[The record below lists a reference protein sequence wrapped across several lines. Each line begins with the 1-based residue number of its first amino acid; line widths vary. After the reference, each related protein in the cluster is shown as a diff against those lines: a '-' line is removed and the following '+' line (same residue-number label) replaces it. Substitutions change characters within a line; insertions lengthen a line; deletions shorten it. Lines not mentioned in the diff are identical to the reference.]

1 MACLLRVVLF
11 DILVVL
17 AFPAACYVHGIISCI
32 ETERIALLSIKAGMW
47 SSSSSN
53 NNNNNE
59 TFLSSWTGHDC
70 CHWRG
75 VSCNHATGHVTKLDL
90 QYPYDDPIPPPSKL
104 NSSLVQLHHLK
115 HLDLSMNNFEIC
127 PIPDFIGSLANLKY
141 LNLSN
146 ARFSGI
152 IPHTLGKLSRLR
164 YLDLTTY
171 YFTNLKAN
179 NLHWLSGMTSLHYLD
194 LSGVDL
200 SNVHGWLHDI
210 NMLSSLLVLKL
221 SRAQLRADAG
231 GINDTALLHHHLN
244 FTSLRVLDLSANY
257 DLNITLLQ
265 WLFNLNSLVHLDL
278 SFCALHGKLPV
289 AIGNLSSLKVLS
301 LVDNSFD
308 GVIPESLGNLGSLE
322 RLDLSQNDLNGS
334 IPESLCNL
342 TNLVYFDLSSNQVQG
357 RIPTSI
363 GNLRNLQYFD
373 LSRNMISGAFP
384 ESFGNLTL
392 LQYFDGTR
400 GNNLSG
406 KLPETVGNLVHLQF
420 LDLSQNAISGKLPDS
435 LGNLR
440 QLQQFRMPGNGITG
454 KLPESAGK
462 LSSLWELDLS
472 KNNINGTL
480 PKGMGNLCKLQTLD
494 FTSNSISGGIDDLID
509 GLSKCRENKYGSAS
523 ESSEGLTTLR
533 LGNNKLN
540 GTVPEKIGQLSKL
553 SVLHLSSNSL
563 MGVLTESHFANLTNL
578 AYLDFSYNSLQLNVS
593 ENWKPPFNCKTI
605 RMCSC
610 KVGPIFPTWVKTQT
624 QLGDL
629 CLSDAGISGNIPA
642 WFWDLSST
650 TQYLL
655 NLSNNNLEGR
665 LPTSLKNYIFSLID
679 MSSNKFEG
687 PLPELNPTA
696 LFVVDLTNNT
706 FSGSIPSYF
715 AAATH
720 IQVFSLS
727 DNHVNG
733 SIPSF
738 FCKLTT
744 LTLFDVSNNDM
755 SGALPNCWN
764 VASALE
770 IIDLSDNNFTGKIPG
785 GLMSFTN
792 LQSLHLR
799 NNGFSGDLPLSLKMA
814 NKLVT
819 LDIGENKLSGSIPTW
834 FGESLSSLIVLRMR
848 SNLFEG
854 VIPEQLSKLSS
865 LQILDLAHNNLSGC
879 IPHSFGDFKAM
890 AVTNHYK
897 WWSLLSIFSEVF
909 SPYSIYGSA
918 PDSFAYSES
927 LLISAKGLQM
937 EYSKVLSLVTSM
949 DLSNN
954 KLSCELPEELTKLHG
969 LHFLNLSHNHFN
981 GKIPQSINDMEQ
993 LESLD
998 LSENNLFGT
1007 IPSGMSTLNF
1017 LGYLNL
1023 SHNNLSGKIPS
1034 GGQLQTFDPS
1044 AYNWN
1049 HDLCGSP
1056 LQNCANETHYSQGAN
1071 EKEGKEDWSEMLW
1084 LYIGLAM
1091 GFITGFWMIIGTIIM
1106 KKSIRIAYFRT
1117 IDKVYDYLYVKMVLY
1132 SRRFKSTFSRR
1143 N

>member
-1 MACLLRVVLF
+1 
-11 DILVVL
+11 
-17 AFPAACYVHGIISCI
+17 
-32 ETERIALLSIKAGMW
+32 MW
-47 SSSSSN
+47 SSNSN
-53 NNNNNE
+53 NKS
-59 TFLSSWTGHDC
+59 FLSSWTGHDC

-75 VSCNHATGHVTKLDL
+75 VSCNHETGHVTKLDL
-90 QYPYDDPIPPPSKL
+90 QCPSDDPLDPIPPSKL

-115 HLDLSMNNFEIC
+115 HLDLSMNNFDES

-146 ARFSGI
+146 AGFRGI

-164 YLDLTTY
+164 YLDLSS
-171 YFTNLKAN
+171 NDRLQAN
-179 NLHWLSGMTSLHYLD
+179 NLHWLSGMTSLHHLD
-194 LSGVDL
+194 LSGVNL
-200 SNVHGWLHDI
+200 SNVSHWLHDI
-210 NMLSSLLVLKL
+210 NMLPSLLVLKL
-221 SRAQLRADAG
+221 SYAQLQAG
-231 GINDTALLHHHLN
+231 GIHDTTLLHHLN
-244 FTSLRVLDLSANY
+244 FTSLRVLDLFGNY
-257 DLNITLLQ
+257 DLNITLPQ
-265 WLFNLNSLVHLDL
+265 WLFNLTSLVYLDL
-278 SFCALHGKLPV
+278 SNCALHGKLPV
-289 AIGNLSSLKVLS
+289 TIGNLSSLRFLS
-301 LVDNSFD
+301 LSYNSFD
-308 GVIPESLGNLGSLE
+308 GMIPESLGNLGSLE
-322 RLDLSQNDLNGS
+322 RLYLSKNTLNGS

-363 GNLRNLQYFD
+363 GNLRNLQYLD
-373 LSRNMISGAFP
+373 LSRNTISGGIP

-392 LQYFDGTR
+392 LQYFSASG
-400 GNNLSG
+400 GNNLNG
-406 KLPETVGNLVHLQF
+406 KLPETIGNLVHLRV
-420 LDLSQNAISGKLPDS
+420 LDLSKNMMHGKLPES
-435 LGNLR
+435 FGNLR

-509 GLSKCRENKYGSAS
+509 GLSKCRENKDGSAS
-523 ESSEGLTTLR
+523 ESSEGLKTLR

-610 KVGPIFPTWVKTQT
+610 RVGPTFPTWVKTQT

-642 WFWDLSST
+642 WFWNLSST
-650 TQYLL
+650 PQYLL

-665 LPTSLKNYIFSLID
+665 LPTSLKNYFFSLID

-687 PLPELNPTA
+687 PLPELDPIA
-696 LFVVDLTNNT
+696 LFVIDLTSNSFT
-706 FSGSIPSYF
+706 GSIPSYF
-715 AAATH
+715 ADATY
-720 IQVFSLS
+720 IQVFSLA

-738 FCKLTT
+738 FCNLTT
-744 LTLFDVSNNDM
+744 LRLFDVSNNDM
-755 SGALPNCWN
+755 SGELPTCWN
-764 VASALE
+764 LASALE

-792 LQSLHLR
+792 LRSLHLR

-834 FGESLSSLIVLRMR
+834 FGESLSSLIVLRLR
-848 SNLFEG
+848 SNLFQG
-854 VIPEQLSKLSS
+854 IIPEQLSRLSS

-890 AVTNHYK
+890 VVTNHNE

-909 SPYSIYGSA
+909 SPYSVWGSV

-937 EYSKVLSLVTSM
+937 EYSKILSLVTSM

-969 LHFLNLSHNHFN
+969 LHFLNLSHNLFN

-998 LSENNLFGT
+998 F
-1007 IPSGMSTLNF
+1007 
-1017 LGYLNL
+1017 
-1023 SHNNLSGKIPS
+1023 
-1034 GGQLQTFDPS
+1034 Q
-1044 AYNWN
+1044 
-1049 HDLCGSP
+1049 
-1056 LQNCANETHYSQGAN
+1056 
-1071 EKEGKEDWSEMLW
+1071 
-1084 LYIGLAM
+1084 
-1091 GFITGFWMIIGTIIM
+1091 
-1106 KKSIRIAYFRT
+1106 RT
-1117 IDKVYDYLYVKMVLY
+1117 ICLVPFLQACLL
-1132 SRRFKSTFSRR
+1132 
-1143 N
+1143 